1 VPRDTTVRQRVV
13 DYLIEHGPV
22 EDASGR
28 ATSQLKEAV
37 GYGGGDAGFIRI
49 VSLMA
54 EAGEVVREV
63 RGKRTYRIAVSA
75 EAAATTNR
83 APSRPA
89 SASSAP
95 SAVQR
100 PTSVAGGELDY
111 DELAA
116 ALLARVARTLVS
128 AQADEERGAVDQA
141 AWARRRIDQLEGKV
155 SALQRDLARARA
167 EVQSVVD
174 EREALR
180 SQLEAATHNVDVLT
194 ERLGTRPQVP
204 ERAAERLDSDAQ
216 ALLYRLRGSGSRR
229 GTESAQAEAASSP

>member
-28 ATSQLKEAV
+28 TTSQLKEAV
-37 GYGGGDAGFIRI
+37 GYTGGDAGFIRI

-75 EAAATTNR
+75 ENAAAGR
-83 APSRPA
+83 QSSSRPA
-89 SASSAP
+89 PARGGADSAE
-95 SAVQR
+95 R
-100 PTSVAGGELDY
+100 GELDY

-116 ALLARVARTLVS
+116 ALLARVAGTLLA
-128 AQADEERGAVDQA
+128 AQAEEDRGSVDQA

-167 EVQSVVD
+167 DVQAVAQ

-180 SQLEAATHNVDVLT
+180 SQLDAATHNVDVLT
-194 ERLGTRPQVP
+194 ERLGTRPKVP
-204 ERAAERLDSDAQ
+204 DRAADRLDSDAQ
-216 ALLYRLRGSGSRR
+216 ALLYRLRGSGPRR
-229 GTESAQAEAASSP
+229 RSEPPQAEVASSP

>member
-22 EDASGR
+22 TDASGR

-63 RGKRTYRIAVSA
+63 RGKRTYRIAVSG
-75 EAAATTNR
+75 EAAAQL
-83 APSRPA
+83 PRP
-89 SASSAP
+89 
-95 SAVQR
+95 R
-100 PTSVAGGELDY
+100 PVATPGTAALEAEGFDY

-116 ALLARVARTLVS
+116 ALLARVTSTIVN
-128 AQADEERGAVDQA
+128 AQAEQDRGTVDQA
-141 AWARRRIDQLEGKV
+141 AWARRRIDQLEAKV
-155 SALQRDLARARA
+155 SSLQRDLARAKA
-167 EVQSVVD
+167 DVQAVTE

-180 SQLEAATHNVDVLT
+180 SQLDAATNNLDVLT

-204 ERAAERLDSDAQ
+204 DRAAQRLDSDAQ
-216 ALLYRLRGSGSRR
+216 ALLYRLRSSGSRR
-229 GTESAQAEAASSP
+229 GPGREEPEAASSP

>member
-1 VPRDTTVRQRVV
+1 MPRDTTVRQRVV

-22 EDASGR
+22 ADSSGR

-75 EAAATTNR
+75 DAAA
-83 APSRPA
+83 APPRPRPSVVVGA
-89 SASSAP
+89 TP
-95 SAVQR
+95 SA
-100 PTSVAGGELDY
+100 AGESFDY

-116 ALLARVARTLVS
+116 ALLARVTRTIVN
-128 AQADEERGAVDQA
+128 AQAEEDRGTVDQA
-141 AWARRRIDQLEGKV
+141 AWARRRIDQLEAKV
-155 SALQRDLARARA
+155 ATLQRDLARAKA
-167 EVQSVVD
+167 DVQGVTE

-180 SQLEAATHNVDVLT
+180 SQLDAASHNIDVLT
-194 ERLGTRPQVP
+194 ERIGSRPQVP
-204 ERAAERLDSDAQ
+204 DRAAQRLDSDAQ
-216 ALLYRLRGSGSRR
+216 ALLYRLRGSGPRR
-229 GTESAQAEAASSP
+229 GTEPEAASSP